1 MNDDDRPD
9 PRWKDPAI
17 IEMNRD
23 WVTRLYNGEVLTRLG
38 PNNWVPAR
46 PLGYAS
52 YTLRFRAAWL
62 VFTGRADALVWPGG
76 Q

>member
-1 MNDDDRPD
+1 MSDD

-17 IEMNRD
+17 IEMD
-23 WVTRLYNGEVLTRLG
+23 KAWVGSLKENLRRLG

-46 PLGYAS
+46 PLGYPS
-52 YTLRFRAAWL
+52 YANRFRAAWL
-62 VFTGRADALVWPGG
+62 VFTGRADALIWPGE